1 MDLEFK
7 RATKESEFKEIYEH
21 NFDAFTDTPDFR
33 WNLEEI
39 KKEVKEG
46 WELHSAHFKGEVIA
60 ALFLKLEKGALLTK
74 NTALK
79 MSHQGSG
86 FSHQIKEYFEKIA
99 KEKKA
104 KRILHYCRID
114 NFRLYSLN
122 ESHGYHKTGVG
133 LEDGQVVEWEKNISK

>member
-7 RATKESEFKEIYEH
+7 KATKETQFKEIYEH
-21 NFDAFTDTPDFR
+21 NLDAFTDTPDFR

-39 KKEVKEG
+39 KKEVKDG
-46 WELHSAHFKGEVIA
+46 WELYSAYFNGEVIA
-60 ALFLKLEKGALLTK
+60 ALFVKLDKSDLLTK

-86 FSHQIKEYFEKIA
+86 FSHQIKEFFEHIA
-99 KEKKA
+99 EEKHA
-104 KRILHYCRID
+104 NRVLHYCRID

-122 ESHGYHKTGVG
+122 ESHGYSKTGKTLDG
-133 LEDGQVVEWEKNISK
+133 GQVVEWEKTLA

>member
-1 MDLEFK
+1 MQLEF
-7 RATKESEFKEIYEH
+7 RQATAQSQFSEIYEH
-21 NFDAFTDTPDFR
+21 NLDAFTDTPDFS

-39 KKEVKEG
+39 TKEVKDG
-46 WELHSAHFKGEVIA
+46 WQLYSAHAGEDVVA
-60 ALFLKLEKGALLTK
+60 AIFLKLVKGDLLTK

-86 FSHQIKEYFEKIA
+86 FSHQIKEFIEEQAQKL
-99 KEKKA
+99 KA

-122 ESHGYHKTGVG
+122 ESHGYHKTANK
-133 LEDGQVVEWEKNISK
+133 LDNGQIVEWEKQV

>member
-1 MDLEFK
+1 MQLEFRK
-7 RATKESEFKEIYEH
+7 TTKESEFREIYEH
-21 NFDAFTDTPDFR
+21 NLDAFTDTPDFC

-46 WELHSAHFKGEVIA
+46 WELYAVYAENEIIA
-60 ALFLKLEKGALLTK
+60 AVFIKQENTDLLTK

-86 FSHQIKEYFEKIA
+86 FSHQIKEFLEEEA
-99 KEKKA
+99 KKRGA
-104 KRILHYCRID
+104 KRIVHYCRID

-122 ESHGYHKTGVG
+122 ESHGYRKTGKQ
-133 LEDGQVVEWEKNISK
+133 LDDGQIVEWEKNL

>member
-7 RATKESEFKEIYEH
+7 KANKEDQFRDIFEH
-21 NFDAFTDTPDFR
+21 NLDAFTDTPDFS
-33 WNLEEI
+33 WNIEEI
-39 KKEVKEG
+39 KKEVKDG
-46 WELHSAHFKGEVIA
+46 WELYAAYAQQEIVA

-86 FSHQIKEYFEKIA
+86 FSHQIKEFFEKMA
-99 KEKKA
+99 REKKA
-104 KRILHYCRID
+104 KEVKHYCRID

-122 ESHGYHKTGVG
+122 ESHGYEKTGKQLDG
-133 LEDGQVVEWEKNISK
+133 GQVVEWCKGL